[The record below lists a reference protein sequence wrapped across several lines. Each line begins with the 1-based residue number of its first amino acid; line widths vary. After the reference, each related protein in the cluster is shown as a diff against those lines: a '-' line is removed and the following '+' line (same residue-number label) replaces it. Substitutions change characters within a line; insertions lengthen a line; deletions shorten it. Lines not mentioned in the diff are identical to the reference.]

1 MFLKKVRHSCLHP
14 YRFFNRSTQSYM
26 IQPCGRCYGCV
37 NSKAASNDLLIQAHA
52 SKFRFTAFVTLTF
65 DMEHI
70 PLASLV
76 DVNDITYLVDYHNF
90 DVILGEFP
98 FISDSE
104 KDVLYSKVIPL
115 NGKSFPYHTLPYLDY
130 SLPRLFLIS
139 LRQRIKQKRSK
150 AFTTFLTSDNLVKQ
164 TYKYITN
171 NFYTD
176 EKITY
181 YMVGEYGTNSLRPHF
196 HFLFFFNKYETLQAL
211 RHFIPQVWT
220 YGRTDFQ
227 IAHGSA
233 SSYLASYVSSNSL
246 LPKIYQSKQIRP
258 CSRHSLFFGFK
269 TMEDNIQK
277 IQPSSSCFSLSFD
290 ISANGK
296 SKSCLFSP
304 SFINSIYP
312 KTIGFSSS
320 SSRLL
325 YQRYTCYLKAVRE
338 YPYASLIDVARHA
351 YWDVFQ
357 GSIPQFLIDCGY
369 NDTDYNPKLHD
380 SPLSENSIYRL
391 LLVSSK
397 FLNLCYTLNFSY
409 LDYLQCILDFYNK
422 KSYFHFKEL
431 LQSLEDL
438 SSSSLYTD
446 VIADY
451 YSDPD
456 SVYSTH
462 SAYYDVLY
470 NESVN
475 LFNHNIKH
483 KTLKDIINPI

>member
-1 MFLKKVRHSCLHP
+1 MFLKKVRNSCLHP

-26 IQPCGRCYGCV
+26 IMPCGRCYGCV

-65 DMEHI
+65 DMENI
-70 PLASLV
+70 PLATFV
-76 DVNDITYLVDYHNF
+76 DVNDITYLVDYSRF
-90 DVILGEFP
+90 DVILGEYP
-98 FISDSE
+98 LISDDE
-104 KDVLYSKVIPL
+104 KDELYSKVMPV
-115 NGKSFPYHTLPYLDY
+115 NGKSFPFHTLPYLDY
-130 SLPRLFLIS
+130 SLVRLFLIS
-139 LRQRIKQKRSK
+139 LRQKIKQKRSK

-164 TYKYITN
+164 TYKYVTN

-181 YMVGEYGTNSLRPHF
+181 YLVGEYGTKSLRPHF
-196 HFLFFFNKYETLQAL
+196 HLLFFFNQFETLQAL
-211 RHFIPQVWT
+211 RHHISKVWT
-220 YGRTDFQ
+220 FGRTDFQ

-233 SSYLASYVSSNSL
+233 SSYLASYVSSNTL

-258 CSRHSLFFGFK
+258 CSRHSLFFGHK
-269 TMEDNIQK
+269 IMEDNIQK
-277 IQPSSSCFSLSFD
+277 IQPSSPCFSLSFD
-290 ISANGK
+290 LSSNGK
-296 SKSCLFSP
+296 SKTCLFSS

-312 KTIGFSSS
+312 KTLGFCSSDA
-320 SSRLL
+320 RLL
-325 YQRYTCYLKAVRE
+325 YERYTVYLKARIV
-338 YPYASLIDVARHA
+338 YPYSSLIDVARHA
-351 YWDVFQ
+351 YWDIFQ

-369 NDTDYNPKLHD
+369 NDTDFNPKLHD
-380 SPLSENSIYRL
+380 NPLSENSIYRL

-397 FLNLCYTLNFSY
+397 FLNLCSILNFSY

-422 KSYFHFKEL
+422 KSYLHFKEL

-438 SSSSLYTD
+438 SSSFLYTS
-446 VIADY
+446 VIDDY

-456 SVYSTH
+456 SVYSTR
-462 SAYYDVLY
+462 SSYYPSVY
-470 NESVN
+470 NDSVN